1 MVFKRMYQ
9 ASINQK
15 SDIYAA
21 ALFTVDGLL
30 VSAEIRWLHRS
41 GSVPMSSVSG
51 VEVGIDS

>member
-30 VSAEIRWLHRS
+30 VKRGNSMASPFR
-41 GSVPMSSVSG
+41 
-51 VEVGIDS
+51 